1 MDKASLKSITT
12 ARLEI
17 IPRERR
23 AQALALMA
31 RTSRK
36 TLRSVERGD
45 QTLVGDAENNDI
57 VLGLYVLSGP
67 ACIPNLC
74 GLAQLRERYAPITAL
89 GVNEPRTEER
99 AFLIDAVI
107 FGDEMRNWNPSVRAL
122 LIASAASLIA
132 TTAHDPRYRTYVAC
146 RVAENDDDLQ
156 EVLQAIGGRRLTA
169 PPGVD
174 LGRFRFNDVPSNEL
188 RFLDDASAAKAAA
201 ILMAHLGAT
210 ISFARDERLPPQRSF
225 DSLLSIDFSRPIKAL
240 IEEIEWLACCRIEVG
255 WHSPRIISNDAGF
268 PMRVVNG

>member
-1 MDKASLKSITT
+1 MEKASLKSITT

-23 AQALALMA
+23 NQALALMA
-31 RTSRK
+31 RTSRR
-36 TLRSVERGD
+36 TLRSVERDD

-57 VLGLYVLSGP
+57 VFGLYVLSGP
-67 ACIPNLC
+67 ASIPNLC
-74 GLAQLRERYAPITAL
+74 GLAQVRERYAPMTGS
-89 GVNEPRTEER
+89 GVNEPRMKER

-107 FGDEMRNWNPSVRAL
+107 LGDEMCDWNPSVRAL

-146 RVAENDDDLQ
+146 RVAENDHDLQ
-156 EVLQAIGGRRLTA
+156 EVVQAIGGRPLTA

-188 RFLDDASAAKAAA
+188 RFLDDASATKAAA

-210 ISFARDERLPPQRSF
+210 ISFAKEQRLPPQRWF
-225 DSLLSIDFSRPIKAL
+225 DSLLSINFSRPIKAL
-240 IEEIEWLACCRIEVG
+240 IEEIAMLACGRIEVG
-255 WHSPRIISNDAGF
+255 WHSPRIVSNDAGF